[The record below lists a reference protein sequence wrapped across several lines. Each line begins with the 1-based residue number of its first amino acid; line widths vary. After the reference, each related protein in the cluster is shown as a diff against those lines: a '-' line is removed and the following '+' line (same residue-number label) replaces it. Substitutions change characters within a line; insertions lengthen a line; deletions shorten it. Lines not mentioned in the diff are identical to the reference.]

1 MQEDQQKKIVDVLC
15 VGQATYD
22 LFFSVDRHPD
32 PDEKSVASA
41 LVGCGGGPAA
51 NAAVTVARLGLTAT
65 FAGYLGLDLFGNR
78 HLQELKEEGVRTD
91 LIIRDHRPT
100 PISVV
105 LVKPDG
111 SRALVNYRGET
122 GYLPAGSLDFSGI
135 NPKVILFDGH
145 QPLLS
150 KPLAELARKR
160 KIPTVLDAGS
170 LHRGTV
176 ELAGMVDY
184 LVSSEAFARDFT
196 GTRDAASSATMLHDL
211 APHVVITLGD
221 RGLVWKSSEGAGRL
235 PSFPVRAVDT
245 TGAGDS
251 FHGAFAARLAQKEN
265 WAEILR
271 YASAVAALCCTKMG
285 ARPGI
290 PFKKEVELFLQ
301 ADKSGTAMLK

>member
-1 MQEDQQKKIVDVLC
+1 LSAMAPVNRGKSVDILC

-51 NAAVTVARLGLTAT
+51 NAAVTASRLGLTSA

-78 HLQELKEEGVRTD
+78 HFQELQEEGVESS
-91 LIIRDHRPT
+91 LIIRGNRPT

-122 GYLPAGSLDFSGI
+122 GHLPEGSIDFNRI
-135 NPKVILFDGH
+135 RAKVILFDGH
-145 QPLLS
+145 QPIIS
-150 KPLAELARKR
+150 CPLAEQARKR
-160 KIPTVLDAGS
+160 KIPTILDAGS
-170 LHRGTV
+170 LHPGTRA
-176 ELAGMVDY
+176 LAGQVDY
-184 LVSSEAFARDFT
+184 LVTSQAFARDFT
-196 GTRDAASSATMLHDL
+196 GTEEAEKSVAILHDL
-211 APHVVITLGD
+211 APQVIITLGD
-221 RGLVWKSSEGAGRL
+221 QGLIWKTRDSTGRL
-235 PSFPVRAVDT
+235 PAFPVKAMDT

-251 FHGAFAARLAQKEN
+251 FHGAFAVGLAKNQS
-265 WAEILR
+265 WPEILR

-290 PFKKEVELFLQ
+290 PHQPEVEIFLQ
-301 ADKSGTAMLK
+301 NN

>member
-1 MQEDQQKKIVDVLC
+1 MTVDVLC

-51 NAAVTVARLGLTAT
+51 NAAVTVARLGLSSA

-78 HLQELKEEGVRTD
+78 HFQELQEEGVLTA
-91 LIIRDHRPT
+91 LVIRNHRPT

-122 GYLPAGSLDFSGI
+122 GYLEADRLDFSSI

-150 KPLAELARKR
+150 KSLVELARKR
-160 KIPTVLDAGS
+160 KIPTILDAGS

-196 GTRDAASSATMLHDL
+196 GASDAEKSVDRLHDL
-211 APHVVITLGD
+211 APHAVITLGD
-221 RGLVWKSSEGAGRL
+221 RGLVWKTGEGRGRL
-235 PSFPVRAVDT
+235 PSFPIKAVDT

-251 FHGAFAARLAQKEN
+251 FHGAFAARLAQRHN
-265 WAEILR
+265 WPDILQ

-285 ARPGI
+285 ARPGV
-290 PFKKEVELFLQ
+290 PFKEEVDIFLQ
-301 ADKSGTAMLK
+301 QIDQPGKIMMKYH